1 MEIKEIFI
9 LILKLILSMIKFQLF
24 GKELKI
30 FYNLQIILLQ
40 IKKQKLLGISKVIFQ
55 LNLLIIILIFNKIN
69 CG

>member
-1 MEIKEIFI
+1 MDIKEIFI

>member
-9 LILKLILSMIKFQLF
+9 LILKLILSIIKFQLF

-40 IKKQKLLGISKVIFQ
+40 IKKEKLLGISKVIFQ